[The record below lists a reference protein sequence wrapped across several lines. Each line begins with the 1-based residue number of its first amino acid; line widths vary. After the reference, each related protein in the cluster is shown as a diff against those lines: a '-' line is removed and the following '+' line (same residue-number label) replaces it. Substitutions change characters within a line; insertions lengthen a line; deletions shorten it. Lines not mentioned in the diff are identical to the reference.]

1 MVNRTTVIIILV
13 IAFSIT
19 DHLLGH
25 TLIKAIIHYTISL
38 SQYHDLAFAE
48 EIFEIDDGDGPK
60 SKDWLDNRPIKVIYL
75 FDN

>member
-1 MVNRTTVIIILV
+1 MVDKTTVIIIL

-25 TLIKAIIHYTISL
+25 NWIKAIIYSIISL
-38 SQYHDLAFAE
+38 SQYHNLALAE